1 MPVGGCTQGELTMSK
16 INVVVIGL
24 GWVATQRHI
33 PIILRQPRLH
43 LYGVVDKR
51 AERLQNLS
59 AKYPWI
65 KTSISQDAEMPWGDD
80 VQAVLIATDPL
91 NHYRLA
97 KQVLLAGK
105 HLLMEKPLTMSPD
118 EGRKLVELAEKQKL
132 SFCVVHNFQFARST
146 LRLKQMIAEGKLG
159 EIQSIEAAQFSN
171 PRRRLPVW
179 YEQLPF
185 GLFYDESPHMFYML
199 ETLAGRSLTHLHST
213 VIQHPAKNTP
223 IQVSAHY
230 MAGSVPIRLMMNFE
244 AALSEWHI
252 FVQGTRAVGIVDIFR
267 DILVTLPNDGS
278 HRAREIL
285 TSSVSAIATHARGFL
300 ASGLLL
306 AQGRLFYGADIVW
319 KKFIHDIDG
328 NGLAEEISARR
339 GLHIVEMQHEI
350 MTKSELVDFAVS

>member
-1 MPVGGCTQGELTMSK
+1 MST
-16 INVVVIGL
+16 INVAVIGL

-43 LYGVVDKR
+43 LYGVVDKHVK
-51 AERLQNLS
+51 RLQNLS

-97 KQVLLAGK
+97 KKVLLSGK

-118 EGRKLVELAEKQKL
+118 EGRELVELAEKQKL

-146 LRLKQMIAEGKLG
+146 LRLKQMMAEGKLG
-159 EIQSIEAAQFSN
+159 EIQSIEACQFSN
-171 PRRRLPVW
+171 PCRRLPVW
-179 YEQLPF
+179 YEQLPL

-199 ETLAGRSLTHLHST
+199 EALAGRSLAHLHST
-213 VIQHPAKNTP
+213 VIRHPTKNTP

-230 MAGSVPIRLMMNFE
+230 AAGDVPVRLTMNFD

-252 FVQGTRAVGIVDIFR
+252 FVQGTRMVGVVDIFR
-267 DILVTLPNDGS
+267 DILVTLPNDGV

-285 TSSVSAIATHARGFL
+285 RSSVSAIATHAWGFF

-306 AQGRLFYGADIVW
+306 AQGKLFYGADVVW
-319 KKFIHDIDG
+319 KKFTDEING
-328 NGLAEEISARR
+328 KGLAEEISARR

-350 MTKSELVDFAVS
+350 VTKSALVDFPVV

>member
-16 INVVVIGL
+16 INVAVIGL

-51 AERLQNLS
+51 AERLQSLS

-65 KTSISQDAEMPWGDD
+65 QTSLSQDAEMPWGNQI
-80 VQAVLIATDPL
+80 QAVLIATDPL

-97 KQVLLAGK
+97 KHVLRAGK

-118 EGRKLVELAEKQKL
+118 EGRELVELAEKQKL

-159 EIQSIEAAQFSN
+159 EIQSIEAVQFSN

-185 GLFYDESPHMFYML
+185 GLFYDESPHMFYLL
-199 ETLAGRSLTHLHST
+199 ESLAGCPLMHLHST
-213 VIQHPAKNTP
+213 VIRHSTKNTP
-223 IQVSAHY
+223 IHVSAHY
-230 MAGSVPIRLMMNFE
+230 TAGGVPVRLTMNFE
-244 AALSEWHI
+244 AALSEWHV
-252 FVQGTRAVGIVDIFR
+252 FVQGTRAVGIVDVFR
-267 DILVTLPNDGS
+267 DILVTLPNDGA

-285 TSSVSAIATHARGFL
+285 ISSVLAIATHAGGFFT
-300 ASGLLL
+300 SGLLL

-319 KKFIHDIDG
+319 KKFIDQIDG

>member
-1 MPVGGCTQGELTMSK
+1 MSK
-16 INVVVIGL
+16 INMAVIGL

-118 EGRKLVELAEKQKL
+118 EGRELVELAEKQKL

-146 LRLKQMIAEGKLG
+146 LRLKQMMAEGKLG

-230 MAGSVPIRLMMNFE
+230 RAGSVPIRLMMNFE

-267 DILVTLPNDGS
+267 DILVTLPNDGV

-285 TSSVSAIATHARGFL
+285 TSSVSAIATHAGGFFT
-300 ASGLLL
+300 SGLLL

-319 KKFIHDIDG
+319 KKFVDQIDG